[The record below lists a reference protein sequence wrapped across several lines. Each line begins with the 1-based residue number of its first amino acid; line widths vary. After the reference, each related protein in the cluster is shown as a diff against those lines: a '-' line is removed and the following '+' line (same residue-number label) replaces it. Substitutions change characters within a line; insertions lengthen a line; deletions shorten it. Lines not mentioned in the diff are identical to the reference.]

1 MRGRKYAKN
10 KKFVGLK
17 DVLTNKYLLR
27 EKYNIF
33 NLLKKKVCGKIGIYW
48 QIKTKIQQEENMQK
62 IHFANLMLI
71 F

>member
-1 MRGRKYAKN
+1 MRGRKCAKN

-33 NLLKKKVCGKIGIYW
+33 NLLKKKSVWKNRNI
-48 QIKTKIQQEENMQK
+48 
-62 IHFANLMLI
+62 LVD
-71 F
+71 